1 MDTRSGEAR
10 HSSLLTVEDLATQ
23 LGLSVS
29 SIYRMR
35 STGESLPRA
44 AKLGSRAVRWRQT
57 DVDAWVED
65 HLEPSAHLPS
75 EAR

>member
-1 MDTRSGEAR
+1 MTTTDR
-10 HSSLLTVEDLATQ
+10 LLTAENLAEQ

-44 AKLGSRAVRWRQT
+44 TRVGARAVRWRQA
-57 DVDAWVED
+57 DVDAWLEES
-65 HLEPSAHLPS
+65 LEPERH
-75 EAR
+75 